1 LKDDGDGALDPREL
15 LEPLTLNTGALDRR
29 LRVDPFERL
38 LSFLSRTAG
47 PDHSLSVVGELTD
60 STSMSP
66 VLLVSPALVTEPEVR
81 LIVDELALK
90 SFSLHFSLSSK
101 SIKMRERASLYA
113 ASRSAIVLC
122 FLLLPVALLRPPWLP
137 DSDGSTSESSGS
149 SPAIEPACE
158 CGFDRPRSAI
168 DRRMILIVGWVEGC
182 AGTRAAMRRLGL
194 YSTRMSYGTVM

>member
-1 LKDDGDGALDPREL
+1 MKDDGDGALDPREL
-15 LEPLTLNTGALDRR
+15 LEPQTLNTGALDRR

-38 LSFLSRTAG
+38 LSLLSRAG
-47 PDHSLSVVGELTD
+47 PDHSLSVVGELID
-60 STSMSP
+60 STSTSP

-81 LIVDELALK
+81 LIVEELALK
-90 SFSLHFSLSSK
+90 SFSLPFSLSSK

-158 CGFDRPRSAI
+158 CGFDRPRSVV
-168 DRRMILIVGWVEGC
+168 DRRMILIVG
-182 AGTRAAMRRLGL
+182 
-194 YSTRMSYGTVM
+194 